1 MGPTLITVETGPQ
14 PADSAGVRA
23 TNTAAVL
30 RYVRT
35 NAPCSRADI
44 AAATGLHKTSVS
56 SIVADLIDRRLLR
69 EVGMTENRVG
79 RPATMLVPDGEP
91 YATIGL
97 EVGTDELTALAVD
110 LSGARLLSW
119 RRAFTGAFT
128 PPGHAVAT
136 IAALAARAAARVAR
150 AGRQVLALTVG
161 VPGMV
166 DGGGKVRLSSGLGW
180 RDVDLRRDLTIAL
193 RRPSYPVVVDS
204 DANLAVQA
212 EHRYGTYAGVA
223 DLVFLTGGAR
233 IGAGVITDGRL
244 LRGSRGFTGELGHLP
259 VIPDGPACPCGRLG
273 CLQTAAGIPA
283 LIRRALPDTE
293 DDIATSD
300 LGPEIDEIVRRA
312 RVKDATTLTALA
324 DAGRW
329 LGHGASILANVVNP
343 ELVIVGGHYTALAE
357 WLLPHAEAELRL
369 RSLAPDAGG
378 CRIVPASLAHEAVTL
393 GSAAR
398 TLDHMDAGHAPLPRL
413 ATA

>member
-23 TNTAAVL
+23 TNTAVVL
-30 RYVRT
+30 RYVRA

-44 AAATGLHKTSVS
+44 AAATGLHKASVS

-69 EVGMTENRVG
+69 EIGMTENRIG

-110 LSGARLLSW
+110 LSGTRLLSW
-119 RRAFTGAFT
+119 RRAFAGAAT

-136 IAALAARAAARVAR
+136 IAALAARAATQVAR

-161 VPGMV
+161 VPGIV
-166 DGGGKVRLSSGLGW
+166 DAGGQVRLSPSLGW
-180 RDVDLRRDLTIAL
+180 RDVDLRRDLAVAL
-193 RRPSYPVVVDS
+193 RRPAYPVTVDS
-204 DANLAVQA
+204 DANLAVLA
-212 EHRYGTYAGVA
+212 EHRYGTYAGVS
-223 DLVFLTGGAR
+223 DLVFITGGAR
-233 IGAGVITDGRL
+233 IGAGVIADGRL

-259 VIPDGPACPCGRLG
+259 AVVDGAACPCGQRG
-273 CLQTAAGIPA
+273 CLETAAGIPA
-283 LIRRALPDTE
+283 LIRSALPDTE
-293 DDIATSD
+293 DGAGDSD

-324 DAGRW
+324 DVGRW
-329 LGHGASILANVVNP
+329 LGYGASILANVVNP
-343 ELVIVGGHYTALAE
+343 ELVIVGGHYRALAE
-357 WLLPHAEAELRL
+357 WLLPHAEAELRR
-369 RSLAPDAGG
+369 RSLAPDASG
-378 CRIVPASLAHEAVTL
+378 CRIVPASLAHDAVAL

-398 TLDHMDAGHAPLPRL
+398 TLNHMEAGRAPLPRMP
-413 ATA
+413 T